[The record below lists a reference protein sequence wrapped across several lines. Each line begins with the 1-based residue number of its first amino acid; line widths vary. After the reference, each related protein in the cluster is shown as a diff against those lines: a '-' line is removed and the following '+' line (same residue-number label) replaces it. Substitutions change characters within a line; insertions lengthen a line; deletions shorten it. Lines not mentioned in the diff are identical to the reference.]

1 MYLIAGLGNPG
12 EEYKN
17 TRHNLGF
24 EAVGRLAKQLGST
37 LKTDKNF
44 EAKAAKTRF
53 DAEQLILIMP
63 LTFMN
68 LSGRSVKAASDYYKI
83 PAEKM
88 IIVYDD
94 IDLEEGQIKIK
105 QGGGSAGH
113 KGVESVIEH
122 VNSRDFIRVRIGA
135 GRPKTRE
142 AADHVLSKINRS
154 EKYRFEAAADI
165 AALAVTEIISNGLN
179 PAMNKFNGTTSNADE
194 PL

>member
-12 EEYKN
+12 EEYKD

-24 EAVGRLAKQLGST
+24 EAVERLARQLGSG
-37 LKTDKNF
+37 LKTDRNF

-53 DAEQLILIMP
+53 ENEQLILIMP

-94 IDLEEGQIKIK
+94 IDLEEGQIKVK

-135 GRPKTRE
+135 GRPKTSQV
-142 AADHVLSKINRS
+142 ADHVLSKINKS
-154 EKYRFEAAADI
+154 EKDRFESVADT
-165 AALAVTEIISNGLN
+165 AALAVIEIISSGLSA
-179 PAMNKFNGTTSNADE
+179 AMNKFNGISSNADE
-194 PL
+194 SL